1 EWFEKNK
8 NNELVLIQN
17 PRAFNFTEII
27 VPIIEKYNAD
37 TTNTN
42 VYVVSAK
49 ITQKKLIR
57 LNTMTLAKY
66 ANEIIKKCVIK
77 NQNYEQEK
85 YGLIWECSKI
95 EKDGDYKKLTRQ
107 INNADMLYVDGFCDS
122 YDSYEEFISHYLY
135 NYELILTDMLKYQV
149 VINLQKIND
158 NNTTYMDIENISRH
172 MCIND
177 LSYVEIEFVKFRNSL
192 GDAILAAIQHDDG
205 DRLCVI
211 GDCYTVTKID
221 DNIDIEITEYTS
233 KGLIPVFKYTQKI
246 VREQYKIGMLENL
259 NNIKQTRFDKLD
271 LKIINFDAIKM
282 CPRRF
287 GFYELSF
294 TTFVNEKKQEI
305 KIIPDKNKNQSESM
319 LVDYEAIIIV
329 QISTMRDTFHYI
341 TRYPVLDA
349 DGQYPITN
357 YDTED
362 NYYQGLRLQHDKLQI
377 MLDTIYDIYLNDC
390 IIDDQKSIM
399 LNLLLDID
407 EKHSL
412 GYYKMT
418 HEIELEDTNVP
429 CHQQNIEFIKNL
441 QSNVGE
447 NINIQLYNVERD
459 KKFSIELIRYKTYCD
474 FIDLYSY
481 KNKMDI
487 DTYLKEK
494 DYNANRGVLM
504 ILNIKNTKEED
515 STYYFIN
522 HKYTNNEIRIRLIKY
537 ISENNESAFT
547 ELKTRTLKHLKNI
560 FEKKNGIDND
570 PNTKGLYKH
579 LKNMVSVII
588 KHIENDY
595 YNFLLKYVS

>member
-1 EWFEKNK
+1 
-8 NNELVLIQN
+8 
-17 PRAFNFTEII
+17 
-27 VPIIEKYNAD
+27 
-37 TTNTN
+37 
-42 VYVVSAK
+42 
-49 ITQKKLIR
+49 
-57 LNTMTLAKY
+57 
-66 ANEIIKKCVIK
+66 
-77 NQNYEQEK
+77 
-85 YGLIWECSKI
+85 
-95 EKDGDYKKLTRQ
+95 
-107 INNADMLYVDGFCDS
+107 
-122 YDSYEEFISHYLY
+122 
-135 NYELILTDMLKYQV
+135 
-149 VINLQKIND
+149 
-158 NNTTYMDIENISRH
+158 MDIENISRH
-172 MCIND
+172 ICIND
-177 LSYVEIEFVKFRNSL
+177 MSYVYIEFVKFRNSL
-192 GDAILAAIQHDDG
+192 GEAILADIQHDDEN
-205 DRLCVI
+205 RLCVI
-211 GDCYTVTKID
+211 GDCYTVIKID
-221 DNIDIEITEYTS
+221 DYIDIEITEYTS

-246 VREQYKIGMLENL
+246 VREQYKIGMLESL

-305 KIIPDKNKNQSESM
+305 KIIPDENKNQSESM
-319 LVDYEAIIIV
+319 MVEYEAIIIV
-329 QISTMRDTFHYI
+329 QISSMRDKFHHI
-341 TRYPVLDA
+341 TKYPVSDA

-362 NYYQGLRLQHDKLQI
+362 NYYQGLRLQHDKLQM
-377 MLDTIYDIYLNDC
+377 MLDIVYDIYLNDC

-418 HEIELEDTNVP
+418 HEIELEDTNIP

-441 QSNVGE
+441 QSNFGE

-522 HKYTNNEIRIRLIKY
+522 HKYINNEIRNRLIKY
-537 ISENNESAFT
+537 ISENNEPAFT

-560 FEKKNGIDND
+560 YEKKNDMDNN
-570 PNTKGLYKH
+570 PNTKALYKH

-595 YNFLLKYVS
+595 CNFLLKYDYNYCQKLLLRIKTEPIDLSKEDFVIKNFLRHIGFFANNENRQNIPNVNFILDKDAQFNKINEFIDILLEPKIKLITNIINNCYSDLLENMRKILIDEILEENNIRIERNRKIYLQAKQITARQDDFDKLNNCISETFKKKRKDGKLR